1 MSAIPQ
7 EFLLVVAEE
16 RCLSGSEKE
25 VFLYAME
32 GKPPNAIA
40 EELGISAEAV
50 RKRLSE
56 VYKKFNVSGGGP
68 GKLTKLQQVIDSEYQ
83 ISSVTE
89 EQEQMTN
96 KRLDWGEAPGVYLFY
111 GRADELS
118 QLKRWVVKEHCQLIA
133 LLGMGGIG
141 KTALSVKLA
150 KEVQE
155 NFDHI
160 IWRSLRNAPPV
171 QEMLIN
177 LIRFISDEQEKDLPE
192 TVDALI
198 TLLIHYLREHHCLVV
213 LDNAETILQAS
224 VSVPPAKEVR
234 AGHYREGFE
243 GYGQLLRRIG
253 EEPHHSCLVMT
264 SREKPKEFAPLEGEA
279 SPVRTLTLG
288 GLGHIEG
295 QEILKDKGLSGS
307 RQDWSQLINK
317 YSGNPLALKLVSE
330 SIRELFGGDIAVFL
344 NKGEIIFGDTRDL
357 LDQQFERTSELE
369 KEIIYWLAIKRELVS
384 LDELL
389 DDIMRPLAKRE
400 LLEAL
405 ESLRRRSLIEQK
417 LEHKTPQ
424 FTLQPVVMEYITE
437 RLIEQVTQEI
447 YTGEMALLM
456 SHALMGATD
465 KDYVRNTQVRFI
477 LQPVIEN
484 LLNIF
489 RFPRI
494 ITEKLTQILENI
506 RAKSF
511 VKPGYAGGN
520 VLNLLC
526 HLQVDLSGYDFSRLA
541 IWQAYL
547 QGVNLHHVNLTDSD
561 LSKSVFTEKLGSI
574 LSVAFSPNGKLLATG
589 DADGDAHLWQVE
601 DGKRLFT
608 CSGHK
613 SWVRSVAFSP
623 NSQILASG
631 SEDQTVKLWDVQT
644 GKCLNT
650 LQGHTSWIWSVA
662 FSPDGQILASGS
674 EDQTVKLWDVQTG
687 KYLKTLQGHTSW
699 VRSIVFSPDGQILAS
714 ASEDQTVKLW
724 DVQTG
729 KCLNTLQGHTSWI
742 WSVAFSPDGQI
753 LASGSED
760 QTVKLWDVQT
770 GKYLKTLQ
778 GHTSWVRSIVF
789 SPDGQILA
797 SASED
802 QTVKLWDVQTGKC
815 LNTLQG
821 HTSWI
826 WSVAFSPNGQ
836 IVASGSEDQT
846 VKLWDVETGKC
857 LKTLQAHSSWVRSVA
872 FSPDGQILASGNEDQ
887 TVKLWDVET
896 GKFLNTLSGHSS
908 RIWSVAFHPDGQIV
922 ASGSDDQTVKLWD
935 VQTGK
940 CCKTLTGH
948 SSRIWSVAF
957 SPKNPILASGSE
969 DKTVKLWDVQT
980 GKCFKT
986 LQGHTRWI
994 WSVAFSPDGQ
1004 ILASGSD
1011 DQTVKLWDVQTGQ
1024 CLETLTEHK
1033 SWVRSVAFS
1042 HNGQILASGSDEQ
1055 IVKLWDVQTGQCL
1068 QTLQAHSRWI
1078 WSLAFSPDD
1087 QILAS
1092 CSDDQTVKLWDVQ
1105 TGECWKTLQG
1115 DSSRIWSVAFSPD
1128 GQFLATGSD
1137 DQTVKLWDVRKG
1149 KCLKTFRGHT
1159 KWIWSVV
1166 FSPDGQTLASGSEDQ
1181 TVKLWDVHEGKCLQ
1195 TLERHSSQIRSVA
1208 FSPDGQILASGSEDE
1223 TIQLWNVTT
1232 GDRLKTLRAD
1242 RPYEGMN
1249 ISGVTGLTS
1258 AQIDTLKALGAVEQ
1272 SKK

>member
-1 MSAIPQ
+1 MSVVSLNLCMSAIPQ

-40 EELGISAEAV
+40 EKVGISAEAV

-118 QLKRWVVKEHCQLIA
+118 QLKRWVVKEHCRLIA

-150 KEVQE
+150 NEVQE

-198 TLLIHYLREHHCLVV
+198 TLLIHYLRERRCLLV

-224 VSVPPAKEVR
+224 VSVPPAKEVH
-234 AGHYREGFE
+234 AGHYRKGFE

-330 SIRELFGGDIAVFL
+330 PIRELFGGDIAVFL
-344 NKGEIIFGDTRDL
+344 NEGEIIFGDTRNL

-389 DDIMRPLAKRE
+389 NDIVRPLAKRE

-437 RLIEQVTQEI
+437 RLIEQITQEI
-447 YTGEMALLM
+447 HTGEIALFM

-489 RFPRI
+489 RFPRNI
-494 ITEKLTQILENI
+494 AEKLTQILENM

-526 HLQVDLSGYDFSRLA
+526 RLRVDLSGSDFSHLA

-547 QGVNLHHVNLTDSD
+547 QGVNLHYVNLADSD

-650 LQGHTSWIWSVA
+650 LQGHTSWIWSVG

-687 KYLKTLQGHTSW
+687 KYLNTLQGHTSW
-699 VRSIVFSPDGQILAS
+699 VRSV
-714 ASEDQTVKLW
+714 V
-724 DVQTG
+724 
-729 KCLNTLQGHTSWI
+729 
-742 WSVAFSPDGQI
+742 FSPDGQI

-770 GKYLKTLQ
+770 GK
-778 GHTSWVRSIVF
+778 
-789 SPDGQILA
+789 
-797 SASED
+797 
-802 QTVKLWDVQTGKC
+802 C
-815 LNTLQG
+815 
-821 HTSWI
+821 
-826 WSVAFSPNGQ
+826 
-836 IVASGSEDQT
+836 
-846 VKLWDVETGKC
+846 
-857 LKTLQAHSSWVRSVA
+857 
-872 FSPDGQILASGNEDQ
+872 
-887 TVKLWDVET
+887 
-896 GKFLNTLSGHSS
+896 LNTLSGHSS
-908 RIWSVAFHPDGQIV
+908 RIWSVAFHPDGQII

-969 DKTVKLWDVQT
+969 DKTVKLWDVKT
-980 GKCFKT
+980 GKCFKS

-1004 ILASGSD
+1004 TLASGSD
-1011 DQTVKLWDVQTGQ
+1011 DQTVKLWDVQTGE
-1024 CLETLTEHK
+1024 CLKTLTEHK

-1055 IVKLWDVQTGQCL
+1055 TVKLWDVQTGECL
-1068 QTLQAHSRWI
+1068 QTLPAHSRWI

-1137 DQTVKLWDVRKG
+1137 DQTVKLWDVREG

-1166 FSPDGQTLASGSEDQ
+1166 FSPDGQILASGSEDQ
-1181 TVKLWDVHEGKCLQ
+1181 TVKLWDVDEGKCLQ
-1195 TLERHSSQIRSVA
+1195 TLEGHSSQIRSVA
-1208 FSPDGQILASGSEDE
+1208 FSPDGQVLASGSEDE

-1242 RPYEGMN
+1242 RPYEEMN
-1249 ISGVTGLTS
+1249 ITGVTGLTS
-1258 AQIDTLKALGAVEQ
+1258 AQIDTLKALGAVEK

>member
-1 MSAIPQ
+1 MSAIRQ
-7 EFLLVVAEE
+7 EFLLVVAQD
-16 RCLSGSEKE
+16 RCLSGSEQE
-25 VFLYAME
+25 VFLYAVE
-32 GKPPNAIA
+32 GKSPNAIA

-68 GKLTKLQQVIDSEYQ
+68 GKLTKLQQVIDNEYQ
-83 ISSVTE
+83 ISLLTE
-89 EQEQMTN
+89 EQEQITN

-111 GRADELS
+111 GRADELFR
-118 QLKRWVVKEHCQLIA
+118 LKRWVVKEHCRLIA

-150 KEVQE
+150 DEVQE

-171 QEMLIN
+171 QEMLTN
-177 LIRFISDEQEKDLPE
+177 LIRFVSDEQEKDLPE
-192 TVDALI
+192 TIDALI
-198 TLLIHYLREHHCLVV
+198 TLLIHYLRERRCLLV

-224 VSVPPAKEVR
+224 MNVPPAKEVL
-234 AGHYREGFE
+234 AGHYKKGYEN
-243 GYGQLLRRIG
+243 YGQLLRRIG
-253 EEPHHSCLVMT
+253 EEPHHSCLVLT

-288 GLGHIEG
+288 GLGQIEG
-295 QEILKDKGLSGS
+295 QEILKDKSLSGS

-330 SIRELFGGDIAVFL
+330 SIRELFGGDISAFL
-344 NKGEIIFGDTRDL
+344 NEGEIIFGDTRNL

-437 RLIEQVTQEI
+437 QLIEQITQEI
-447 YTGEMALLM
+447 YTGEMALFM
-456 SHALMGATD
+456 SHALMAATD
-465 KDYVRNTQVRFI
+465 KDYIRNTQVRFI

-494 ITEKLTQILENI
+494 LAEKLTQILENI

-511 VKPGYAGGN
+511 VKLGYAGGN

-526 HLQVDLSGYDFSRLA
+526 HLQVDLSGYDFSHLT

-547 QGVNLHHVNLTDSD
+547 QGVNLHHVNLDNSD

-644 GKCLNT
+644 GQCLNT

-674 EDQTVKLWDVQTG
+674 EDQTVKLWN
-687 KYLKTLQGHTSW
+687 
-699 VRSIVFSPDGQILAS
+699 
-714 ASEDQTVKLW
+714 
-724 DVQTG
+724 VQTG
-729 KCLNTLQGHTSWI
+729 KCLNTLQGHKSWVR
-742 WSVAFSPDGQI
+742 SVVFSANSQI

-760 QTVKLWDVQT
+760 ETVKLWDM
-770 GKYLKTLQ
+770 
-778 GHTSWVRSIVF
+778 
-789 SPDGQILA
+789 
-797 SASED
+797 
-802 QTVKLWDVQTGKC
+802 QTGKC

-846 VKLWDVETGKC
+846 VKLWDVREGKC

-887 TVKLWDVET
+887 TVKLWDVYT
-896 GKFLNTLSGHSS
+896 GQCLNTLSGHSS
-908 RIWSVAFHPDGQIV
+908 RIWSVAFHPDDQFL
-922 ASGSDDQTVKLWD
+922 ASGSDDQTVKIWD

-969 DKTVKLWDVQT
+969 DKTVKLWDVKT

-1011 DQTVKLWDVQTGQ
+1011 DQTVKLWNVQTGQ
-1024 CLETLTEHK
+1024 CLKTLTGHS

-1055 IVKLWDVQTGQCL
+1055 TVKLWDVQTGQCL

-1092 CSDDQTVKLWDVQ
+1092 GSDDQTVKLWDVQ

-1115 DSSRIWSVAFSPD
+1115 GRSRIWSVAFSPD

-1137 DQTVKLWDVRKG
+1137 DQTVKLWNVREG

-1166 FSPDGQTLASGSEDQ
+1166 FSPDGQILASGGEDQ
-1181 TVKLWDVHEGKCLQ
+1181 TVKLWDVREGKCLQ
-1195 TLERHSSQIRSVA
+1195 TLEGHNSQIRSVA

-1232 GDRLKTLRAD
+1232 GDRLKTFRAD

-1249 ISGVTGLTS
+1249 ITGITGLTS
-1258 AQIDTLKALGAVEQ
+1258 TQIDTLKALGAVEQ